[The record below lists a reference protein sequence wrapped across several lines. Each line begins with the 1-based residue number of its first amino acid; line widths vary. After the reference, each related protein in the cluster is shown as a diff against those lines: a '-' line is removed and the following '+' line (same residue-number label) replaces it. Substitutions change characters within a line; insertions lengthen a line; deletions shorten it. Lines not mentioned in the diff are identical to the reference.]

1 MMTPYTDL
9 ERLGSGMTSPRT
21 RDRMVQRLQEQGI
34 RSLQVL
40 ETMRSL
46 PRHLFVDEALA
57 HRAYEDS
64 SLPISQGQTISQ
76 PYVVARM
83 SEVLLGAANHGRV
96 LEVGTGCG
104 YQTAVLAELFRE
116 VYSLERIRP
125 LQDKA
130 RERLQR
136 LGYRNC
142 HLRHADG
149 LLGWPE
155 EAPFDAIL
163 CAAAPLGVPP
173 ALLDQLALNACLVL
187 PVARAGGQELIALYR
202 REEGIEER
210 SLGKVHFVPMRAGLR
225 QS

>member
-1 MMTPYTDL
+1 MNPYSDL

-40 ETMRSL
+40 EAMRSL

-83 SEVLLGAANHGRV
+83 SEVVLSAARHERV

-104 YQTAVLAELFRE
+104 YQTALLAELFQQ

-130 RERLQR
+130 RERLLR
-136 LGYRNC
+136 LGYHNC
-142 HLRHADG
+142 QLRHADG
-149 LLGWPE
+149 LQGWPE
-155 EAPFDAIL
+155 QAPFDAIL
-163 CAAAPLGVPP
+163 CAAAPLGVPQL
-173 ALLDQLALNACLVL
+173 LLDQLAVDGCLVL
-187 PVARAGGQELIALYR
+187 PVARAHEQELVALYR
-202 REEGIEER
+202 RAEGVEEVR
-210 SLGKVHFVPMRAGLR
+210 LGKVHFVPMRAGLR
-225 QS
+225 SN